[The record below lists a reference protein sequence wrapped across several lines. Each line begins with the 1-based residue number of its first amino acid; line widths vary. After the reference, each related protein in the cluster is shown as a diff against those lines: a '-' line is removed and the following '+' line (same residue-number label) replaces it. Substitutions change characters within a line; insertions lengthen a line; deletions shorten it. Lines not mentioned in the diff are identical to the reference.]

1 MTVRLRPFLRFV
13 LFAAIVGGG
22 AYALDRDYVQREM
35 RSERC
40 PTGDRKLR
48 KLGDSGLYLT
58 PEGRFMYEEEAFA
71 FKAICPVRE
80 EVREEA
86 PIPTNDLEQAQSRL
100 AQAAFGRP
108 VTPDRSFYDD
118 EARAVAAYL
127 ELVSPRSGLPHRIGY
142 EPLLEYYPG
151 SAFALQR
158 LTR

>member
-1 MTVRLRPFLRFV
+1 MTVRLRPFLRFA

-22 AYALDRDYVQREM
+22 AYALDRDYVQQEM

-40 PTGDRKLR
+40 PTRDIRR
-48 KLGDSGLYLT
+48 LGDSGLYLT

-80 EVREEA
+80 EA
-86 PIPTNDLEQAQSRL
+86 SMPTNDLEQAQSRL
-100 AQAAFGRP
+100 AQAAFGWP

-118 EARAVAAYL
+118 EVRAEAAYFD
-127 ELVSPRSGLPHRIGY
+127 LVSPRSGLPHRIGY
-142 EPLLEYYPG
+142 EPLLEYWG
-151 SAFALQR
+151 SAFALRR